1 MYLTELTVDTSVLVE
16 VRQLASLLLKQYVEV
31 HWSQHSEKFRQPETT
46 ERVTSGHFLLCNY
59 TVQTFVVCPRLTIFF
74 SLF

>member
-1 MYLTELTVDTSVLVE
+1 MSFFNHTATWPAVFCEEMNDCLLEFGVYLTEFTVDTSVVVE

-46 ERVTSGHFLLCNY
+46 ERVTC
-59 TVQTFVVCPRLTIFF
+59 
-74 SLF
+74 